1 MKINTIDIE
10 ICVTSIDS
18 AGAIIECAHAG
29 VCDEDAR
36 AVVAAASGGRGGA
49 GGGALRARASRRR
62 DVPRGGA
69 RRVVLAALVPV
80 LRRALQVRRRGPR
93 LRVRGFRASR
103 SELSI
108 SQETVT
114 VEV

>member
-36 AVVAAASGGRGGA
+36 AVVAAARGGRGGGGRGGA
-49 GGGALRARASRRR
+49 PCAPVVAVMCHA
-62 DVPRGGA
+62 
-69 RRVVLAALVPV
+69 VVLGVLFSLPSYLYSAVP
-80 LRRALQVRRRGPR
+80 
-93 LRVRGFRASR
+93 FR
-103 SELSI
+103 
-108 SQETVT
+108 
-114 VEV
+114 

>member
-36 AVVAAASGGRGGA
+36 AVVAAACGGRGGA
-49 GGGALRARASRRR
+49 GGGALRASRRR